1 MAPSTSSEDKIRH
14 TGQCG
19 SKAMAAQTLF
29 RTILW
34 FHVFPDLFLVHLH
47 DILLLSDHHPC
58 ELYMRHFFLFFFYMF
73 YFSLLRVNYSSKQDI
88 RIGPFPETIC
98 LYNSCL
104 KKIAQSHAQ
113 CCTWSWE
120 AKEQWIWQV
129 SQPTRTRVSRLA
141 SVTPAHHLPEHRWVC
156 SGWAPEISVTC
167 LGLLLRVDSEA
178 AFLFPF
184 VMHNQVSG
192 AKRKKLLCRWL

>member
-73 YFSLLRVNYSSKQDI
+73 HFSLLRVNYSSKQDI

-98 LYNSCL
+98 LYNSCFKKNSTKPCPVLYL
-104 KKIAQSHAQ
+104 KLGSKRTMDMTGVTAHKNTGFTIGFCDSCPSSPWASMSVL
-113 CCTWSWE
+113 WLSSWN
-120 AKEQWIWQV
+120 
-129 SQPTRTRVSRLA
+129 LC
-141 SVTPAHHLPEHRWVC
+141 HL
-156 SGWAPEISVTC
+156 
-167 LGLLLRVDSEA
+167 
-178 AFLFPF
+178 
-184 VMHNQVSG
+184 SG
-192 AKRKKLLCRWL
+192 AASEGWQWSRISISFCDA